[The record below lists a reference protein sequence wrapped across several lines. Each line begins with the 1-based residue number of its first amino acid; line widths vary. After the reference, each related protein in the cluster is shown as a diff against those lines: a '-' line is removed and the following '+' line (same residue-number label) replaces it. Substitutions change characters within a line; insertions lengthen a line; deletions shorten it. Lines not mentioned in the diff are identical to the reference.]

1 MVPLLGHARTD
12 SAGGPAIAPFD
23 TDAPPAGRR
32 PRRDPVADLRAWVP
46 DLAVAAIVAFLGLYE
61 AATAWVLPGNRV
73 ELVFVAIGTAAAVG
87 LSRRLPAAALALVW
101 GVCGLQLLAG
111 IDLMLVQVTIAA
123 VAFGTARWGSTV
135 TVWLSALSIPLAGLI
150 VIAIV
155 NSRGL
160 GGLAGLAGNESVVDT
175 IRELSTT
182 WQLTA
187 ALIGAAALG
196 APWLAG
202 LTLRFGDRA
211 RLSRASQEAAEE
223 DAARAVSET
232 EQAREIAR
240 LREDQARLANDVHD
254 VVGHSLAVILAQAE
268 SAQYLDD
275 TDPKALKDTM
285 AKIATSARTSLR
297 DVRQVLA
304 DTQQPDA
311 PPAGLD
317 TLVDGVRASGHE
329 VVSTE
334 IGVPRPLPP
343 ELEVVAFRVL
353 QEMLTNAI
361 KHGRRDTPVEVE
373 RHWEGELRIEV
384 RNVVAPSPFAAS
396 EASGGAGLDGMRR
409 RLESVGGR
417 LDVRRRDEDGRSTFT
432 ATAWVPVRAGG
443 A

>member
-1 MVPLLGHARTD
+1 MT
-12 SAGGPAIAPFD
+12 
-23 TDAPPAGRR
+23 TTW
-32 PRRDPVADLRAWVP
+32 RAWVP
-46 DLAVAAIVAFLGLYE
+46 DIVAAAIVAVLGLYE
-61 AATAWVLPGNRV
+61 AATADVLPEWRI
-73 ELVFVAIGTAAAVG
+73 ELAFVAVGTAVAVG

-101 GVCGLQLLAG
+101 AVCGLQLLSG
-111 IDLMLVQVTIAA
+111 IDLMLVQVAIAA
-123 VAFGTARWGSTV
+123 VAFGTARWGSAA
-135 TVWLSALSIPLAGLI
+135 TVWLSALSIPVAAVI
-150 VIAIV
+150 VSVIV

-160 GGLAGLAGNESVVDT
+160 GGLADLAGNHGLLETVRS
-175 IRELSTT
+175 LSIT
-182 WQLTA
+182 WQLA
-187 ALIGAAALG
+187 AVVMGMATLG
-196 APWLAG
+196 APWLVG
-202 LTLRFGDRA
+202 LALRFGDRA
-211 RLSRASQEAAEE
+211 RTSKASQEAAEE

-304 DTQQPDA
+304 DTEQRPAQ
-311 PPAGLD
+311 PAGLD

-334 IGVPRPLPP
+334 IGMPRPLPP

-361 KHGRRDTPVEVE
+361 KHGRRDAPVRVE

-384 RNVVAPSPFAAS
+384 RNVVAASPFAA
-396 EASGGAGLDGMRR
+396 AGAADPAGGSGLDGMRR

-417 LDVRRRDEDGRSTFT
+417 LDVRRRDEESGTTFT

>member
-1 MVPLLGHARTD
+1 MTTD
-12 SAGGPAIAPFD
+12 W
-23 TDAPPAGRR
+23 
-32 PRRDPVADLRAWVP
+32 RAWVP

-61 AATAWVLPGNRV
+61 AATAWVLPGNRF

-135 TVWLSALSIPLAGLI
+135 TVWLSALSIPLAGMI
-150 VIAIV
+150 VITIV

-175 IRELSTT
+175 VRELSTT
-182 WQLTA
+182 WQVTA

-202 LTLRFGDRA
+202 LALRFGDRA

-275 TDPKALKDTM
+275 TDPKALKETM

-334 IGVPRPLPP
+334 IGTPRPLPP

-361 KHGRRDTPVEVE
+361 KHGRRDTPVHVE

-384 RNVVAPSPFAAS
+384 RNVVAPSPFAANGS
-396 EASGGAGLDGMRR
+396 SGGAGLDGMRR

>member
-1 MVPLLGHARTD
+1 MT
-12 SAGGPAIAPFD
+12 
-23 TDAPPAGRR
+23 TTW
-32 PRRDPVADLRAWVP
+32 RAWLP
-46 DLAVAAIVAFLGLYE
+46 DIAAAAVVAVLGLYE
-61 AATAWVLPGNRV
+61 AATAQVLPSWRL
-73 ELVFVAIGTAAAVG
+73 ELVFVALGTAAAVG

-101 GVCGLQLLAG
+101 AVCGLQVLAG
-111 IDLMLVQVTIAA
+111 IDLMLVQLTIAA
-123 VAFGTARWGSTV
+123 VAFGAARWGSEA
-135 TVWLSALSIPLAGLI
+135 TVWLSALSIPVAAMI
-150 VIAIV
+150 VSVIV

-160 GGLAGLAGNESVVDT
+160 GGLADLAGNASIVDAV
-175 IRELSTT
+175 RDLSMT

-187 ALIGAAALG
+187 VVMGMATLG
-196 APWLAG
+196 APWLVG
-202 LTLRFGDRA
+202 LALRFGDRA
-211 RLSRASQEAAEE
+211 RRSKASQEAAEE
-223 DAARAVSET
+223 DAARAVHET

-240 LREDQARLANDVHD
+240 LREEQARLANDVHD

-268 SAQYLDD
+268 SGQYLDD

-304 DTQQPDA
+304 DTEQP
-311 PPAGLD
+311 PVQPAGLD

-329 VVSTE
+329 VVSAE
-334 IGVPRPLPP
+334 VGVPRPLPP

-361 KHGRRDTPVEVE
+361 KHGRRDTPVHVE

-384 RNVVAPSPFAAS
+384 RNVVAPSPFAAG
-396 EASGGAGLDGMRR
+396 ETSGGAGLDGMRH

-417 LDVRRRDEDGRSTFT
+417 LDVRRRDEEGATTFT

>member
-1 MVPLLGHARTD
+1 MTTD
-12 SAGGPAIAPFD
+12 W
-23 TDAPPAGRR
+23 
-32 PRRDPVADLRAWVP
+32 RAWMP
-46 DLAVAAIVAFLGLYE
+46 DVAVAAVVAFLGLYE
-61 AATAWVLPGNRV
+61 AATAWVLPGSRV
-73 ELVFVAIGTAAAVG
+73 ELVFVAVGTAAAVG
-87 LSRRLPAAALALVW
+87 LSRRLPAAALGLVW
-101 GVCGLQLLAG
+101 AVCGLQLLAG

-123 VAFGTARWGSTV
+123 VAFGTARWGSAA
-135 TVWLSALSIPLAGLI
+135 TVWLSALSIPVAAMI
-150 VIAIV
+150 VSVII

-160 GGLAGLAGNESVVDT
+160 GGLADLAGNRGLLETVRS
-175 IRELSTT
+175 LSMT
-182 WQLTA
+182 WQLA
-187 ALIGAAALG
+187 AVVMGMATLG
-196 APWLAG
+196 APWLVG
-202 LTLRFGDRA
+202 LALRYGDRA
-211 RLSRASQEAAEE
+211 RTSQASQEAAEE
-223 DAARAVSET
+223 DAARAARET

-240 LREDQARLANDVHD
+240 LREEQARLANDVHD

-275 TDPKALKDTM
+275 SDPQALKDTM

-304 DTQQPDA
+304 DTRQPPA
-311 PPAGLD
+311 QPAGLD
-317 TLVDGVRASGHE
+317 TLIDGVRASGHE

-334 IGVPRPLPP
+334 IGAPRPLPP

-361 KHGRRDTPVEVE
+361 KHGRRDSPVHVE

-384 RNVVAPSPFAAS
+384 RNVVDVSPFAPSPGS
-396 EASGGAGLDGMRR
+396 SDGAGLDGMRR

-417 LDVRRRDEDGRSTFT
+417 LDVRRRDEDGRATFT